1 MPRGVAIPEP
11 RQQLFAAL
19 ERVIAG
25 FATATATGDSPAR
38 LTGRAVTREA
48 GVATGLLYTHFTDF
62 DAFLTGYAVDRA
74 FQLAGAVAGLPSRAG
89 SGRVAGNL
97 GDALLATPLTTL
109 AAFTRLTAFRPDL
122 NPGVEAVLGT
132 GGLQAVERTVAD
144 YLAAEQR
151 LGRVPADAEPQ
162 ALALVVVGVLHHVA
176 LTTAPDPAADT
187 LIRSAMAALTAGF
200 PAVAPS

>member
-1 MPRGVAIPEP
+1 M
-11 RQQLFAAL
+11 
-19 ERVIAG
+19 
-25 FATATATGDSPAR
+25 
-38 LTGRAVTREA
+38 TREA

-89 SGRVAGNL
+89 SGGVAGNL
-97 GDALLATPLTTL
+97 GDALLTTPLATL
-109 AAFTRLTAFRPDL
+109 AAFTRLSALRPDL
-122 NPGVEAVLGT
+122 APGVEAVLGT

-144 YLAAEQR
+144 YLAAEQH
-151 LGRVPADAEPQ
+151 LGRIPAAASPE

-176 LTTAPDPAADT
+176 LTAAPGPASDT
-187 LIRSAMAALTAGF
+187 LIRSAMATLTAGF